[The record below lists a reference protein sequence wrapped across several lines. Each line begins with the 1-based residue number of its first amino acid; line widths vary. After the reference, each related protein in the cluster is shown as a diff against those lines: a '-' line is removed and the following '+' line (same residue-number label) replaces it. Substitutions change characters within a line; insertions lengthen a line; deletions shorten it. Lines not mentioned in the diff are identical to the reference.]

1 MMKPTEQVRAFLDAM
16 ERRDLA
22 AARAFIAGDF
32 AMLFPGGAR
41 FTRLEDLVAH
51 GAGRYRWVKKR
62 IEHVDAAPEEGGT
75 AVYCFGTLYGEWPD
89 GRPFEGIRFIDRFV
103 VRAGRLADQKVWND
117 LGEQLRQHA

>member
-1 MMKPTEQVRAFLDAM
+1 MIPTELVRAFLDAM

-22 AARAFIAGDF
+22 AARAFLADDF

-62 IEHVDAAPEEGGT
+62 FERFDEAPEEGGT

-103 VRAGRLADQKVWND
+103 VRGGRLADQKVWND
-117 LGEQLRQHA
+117 LGEQLRKHA